1 MFANLYPS
9 DLKVA
14 LPGMLAGKAR
24 SAFSGVSRD
33 RLYQTTVTI
42 SSVVNST
49 TYTVTIQ
56 GVAVSYTSDGSA
68 TDVEIRDGLIAAIA
82 ADPYVKDDFVG
93 AAVSATT
100 FTIKAKSH
108 LADVTTAV
116 GANLSQVVDAK
127 SGVTLYPGTL
137 IRRRGDGFSADGKSL
152 VLDTPLPGTGVHGA
166 VLHAQ
171 NAYVRQISPFRY
183 LDDADGSG
191 DTSGWVPGQMVPCL
205 KEGLVWLRA
214 ETAFAPGDPLFFRT
228 LVSPAGSMLGAV
240 RNVDDGGN
248 TDELTS
254 GFSIRQY
261 DAATNLVLVS
271 LNLD

>member
-33 RLYQTTVTI
+33 RLYQATVTI
-42 SSVVNST
+42 DSVVNST
-49 TYTVTIQ
+49 AYSLTIQ
-56 GVAVSYTSDGSA
+56 GVTVSYMSDASA

-82 ADPYVKDDFVG
+82 ASPYLQDDFAG
-93 AAVSATT
+93 NAVTATT
-100 FTIKAKSH
+100 FTINALSH
-108 LADVTTAV
+108 LADVTSSV
-116 GANLSQVVDAK
+116 GANLSQVVNFK
-127 SGVTLYPGTL
+127 SGVTLHPGTL
-137 IRRRGDGFSADGKSL
+137 IRRRGGEFSADGKSL
-152 VLDTPLPGTGVHGA
+152 ILDTPLPGTGVQGA

-171 NAYVRQISPFRY
+171 CAYVRQISPFRY

-191 DTSGWVPGQMVPCL
+191 DTTGWVPGQMVPCL
-205 KEGLVWLRA
+205 KEGLVWLHA
-214 ETAFAPGDPLFFRT
+214 ETSFAPGDSLFYRT
-228 LVSPAGSMLGAV
+228 LASATGTMIGAV

-248 TDELTS
+248 TDQLTS